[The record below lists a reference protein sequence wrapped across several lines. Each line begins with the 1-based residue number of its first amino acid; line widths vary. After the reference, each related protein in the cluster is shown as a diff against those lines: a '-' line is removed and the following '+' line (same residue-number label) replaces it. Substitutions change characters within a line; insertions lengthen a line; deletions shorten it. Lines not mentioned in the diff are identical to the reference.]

1 MFEKSREDR
10 GEMREKHLKHKL
22 GIRAKFFLELGA
34 ILAACLISIAFVNSQ
49 LLESVY
55 MWNIER
61 NFKNIANETE
71 QAGENYSALLTD
83 FEMTKNVSID
93 LYDSTGNYV
102 YIGKTSYLSS
112 DKSNVISLKEN
123 SDGSYFKVF
132 CPEGSQIQYIL
143 YAKDFSNG
151 YYIEI
156 STEINPIQENASL
169 AVTVT
174 TVITVLALCLALAF
188 IYDYSRR
195 FTKPLIQMN
204 EVMKKIASLD
214 FSAKTNIDRNDE
226 IGTLAENINTVSDSL
241 NAALTELREKNA
253 QLLEDIEKERR
264 LERMRQ
270 DFVSSA
276 SHELKTPI
284 AIIRG
289 YAEGLKMNVG
299 DTSQTDA
306 EYCDIIISEAD
317 KMNTLVINMLEQ
329 SLYATGTK
337 LPEKYEFDLSAYI
350 ENFLKTA
357 SPIFKEK
364 HITVETEITPNIVFG
379 DEKQLTTV
387 LSNIILNA
395 CSHASGE
402 KIIRISTEN
411 TGEFIKIC
419 IFNTGSK
426 IEDKDAD
433 SIFTSFYRADKS
445 HSRKEGR
452 FGLGLSIVKSI
463 VTNHGCDCGFNNET
477 DGVTFWYTVHK
488 YEEREDS

>member
-1 MFEKSREDR
+1 M
-10 GEMREKHLKHKL
+10 KHKL

-34 ILAACLISIAFVNSQ
+34 ILAVCLISIAIVNSQ

-61 NFKNIANETE
+61 NFKSIAQQVE
-71 QAGENYSALLTD
+71 QSSENYDYLLAE
-83 FEMTKNVSID
+83 FEMTENISID
-93 LYDSTGNYV
+93 LYDNMGNFVYV
-102 YIGKTSYLSS
+102 GKTSYLSS

-123 SDGSYFKVF
+123 TDGSYFKVI

-143 YAKDFSNG
+143 YAKDFKNG

-156 STEINPIQENASL
+156 STQINPIQENASL

-174 TVITVLALCLALAF
+174 TVITVLALGLALIF
-188 IYDYSRR
+188 IFDYSRR

-204 EVMKKIASLD
+204 EVMKKIAALD
-214 FSAKTNIDRNDE
+214 FSVKTHIDRNDE

-264 LERMRQ
+264 LEKMRQ

-289 YAEGLKMNVG
+289 YAESLKMNMSASPEN
-299 DTSQTDA
+299 DR
-306 EYCDIIISEAD
+306 EYCDIIIKEAD
-317 KMNTLVINMLEQ
+317 KMNVLVINMLEQ
-329 SLYATGTK
+329 SLYSTGTK
-337 LPEKYEFDLSAYI
+337 LPDNGKFELSEYI
-350 ENFLKTA
+350 EGFLKSA
-357 SPIFKEK
+357 APIFKDK
-364 HITVETEITPNIVFG
+364 QISVEVQADACSLFG

-387 LSNIILNA
+387 LSNIVLNA
-395 CSHASGE
+395 CSHISGE
-402 KIIRISTEN
+402 KIIKISAEDL
-411 TGEFIKIC
+411 GEFIKIK

-433 SIFTSFYRADKS
+433 SIFTSFYRADKA

-477 DGVTFWYTVHK
+477 DGVTFWYTVKK
-488 YEEREDS
+488 YKEI